1 MVVEID
7 GAIEPDALVRVKVH
21 GLAEWADGE
30 RQSAWR
36 LVPHVDGRPLPGIY
50 PSGVSLREGWLQF
63 HLRVTPSN
71 DRLLNRQRSRQLHVW
86 VAKHRQGHWLGRVA
100 LFAHQQ
106 RGQAWGLV
114 AYQTDLDHCRLGVAT
129 QLVRQCVIEAV
140 ALGYSWLDAQV
151 THDNEA
157 SMAVLTRCGFQHDGP
172 DEPAELTRGI
182 VQTLR
187 LRRVVQVPGPLV
199 LHDAD
204 VRLTS

>member
-1 MVVEID
+1 MSSTPFTIAPMHD
-7 GAIEPDALVRVKVH
+7 GDRQAFVH
-21 GLAEWADGE
+21 FELRNRPAFERYNRARSPHHYTPAGLDEAFGRLLS
-30 RQSAWR
+30 RQS
-36 LVPHVDGRPLPGIY
+36 VG
-50 PSGVSLREGWLQF
+50 
-63 HLRVTPSN
+63 
-71 DRLLNRQRSRQLHVW
+71 QLHIW
-86 VAKHRQGHWLGRVA
+86 VARHQFGHWLGRVA

-199 LHDAD
+199 LHHTD

>member
-1 MVVEID
+1 MSASSFTIARLNDED
-7 GAIEPDALVRVKVH
+7 RQAFALFERRNRLAFERYNRARGPLH
-21 GLAEWADGE
+21 YTAAGLDEA
-30 RQSAWR
+30 
-36 LVPHVDGRPLPGIY
+36 
-50 PSGVSLREGWLQF
+50 F
-63 HLRVTPSN
+63 